1 LVTPRSR
8 LVAGPLAD
16 HLFELA
22 MQEGGALVE
31 VFADL
36 VGQGPGAG
44 LGLIFALFGALAV
57 LVVLNGYVFP
67 TVRKAEVRLVDRDAV
82 GSAV

>member
-1 LVTPRSR
+1 
-8 LVAGPLAD
+8 
-16 HLFELA
+16 
-22 MQEGGALVE
+22 MVE

-44 LGLIFALFGALAV
+44 LGLIFALFGALSA